1 MKNVLVIHSSILG
14 QYSQSTSLL
23 DEFAV
28 EWQKQHPESNIVI
41 RDLAEDE
48 LPSLDGK
55 ALAALSGN
63 AELTDEQKAIAEL
76 SLRLIDELKSAD
88 HVAIAVPMYNFGVP
102 VQLKKWFDLICRAG
116 ITFKYS
122 ETGPEG
128 LLTGKKALLVA
139 TTGGVH
145 RNTATDLGLLHTQ
158 TILGF
163 VGLTDVNVAY
173 AEGLAMGQNAKDAG
187 LSEARKAMQA
197 FVLAN

>member
-187 LSEARKAMQA
+187 LSEARKAMQS